1 MRSMTKTEAV
11 FEELRQWI
19 ESGELRAGERLT
31 ETALARRLGVSATP
45 VREALRLLQV
55 SGLITHRPHYGA
67 VVRTMTDRE
76 LEEIMDLRVAIEPLA
91 AARAA
96 TMATSDQRAEISA
109 AMREFQSAY
118 ATKSPSKRSAAIA
131 AAYDRLMRAIVAGAN
146 SAHMGE
152 FARRLWRSPWLS
164 SLPSDPKV
172 VADLEAMEEAIKN
185 RDPAAAGE
193 AMRLH
198 LSRLQHESGL
208 AAR

>member
-19 ESGELRAGERLT
+19 ESGELQAGERLT

-55 SGLITHRPHYGA
+55 SGLITHRPHHGA

-76 LEEIMDLRVAIEPLA
+76 LEEIMDLRAAIEPLA

-109 AMREFQSAY
+109 AMAEFESVCGMKSA
-118 ATKSPSKRSAAIA
+118 SKRSAAIA
-131 AAYDRLMRAIVAGAN
+131 AAYERVMRAIVAGAN

-152 FARRLWRSPWLS
+152 FTLRLWRGPWLR
-164 SLPSDPKV
+164 SLASDPEV
-172 VADLEAMEEAIKN
+172 LADLAAVTAAISN
-185 RDPAAAGE
+185 RDPAAGE

-198 LSRLQHESGL
+198 LSRLQHKSGS
-208 AAR
+208 AER